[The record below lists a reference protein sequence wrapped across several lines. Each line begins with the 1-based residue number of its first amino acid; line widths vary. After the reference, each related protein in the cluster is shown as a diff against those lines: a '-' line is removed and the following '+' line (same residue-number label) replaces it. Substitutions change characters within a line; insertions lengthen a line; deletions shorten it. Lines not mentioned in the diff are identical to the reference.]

1 MVNRVG
7 ATFAHRLMEATGAP
21 PPQVVRAYLLAREVF
36 ALVPTWEAVEAL
48 DNVVADEVQ
57 SQMLNEIGRRTV
69 RATTWFLRSRR
80 LAGPMDSTIAR
91 FAPAAKQLL
100 EFIAGAPAGAA
111 WRAPIAERQQA
122 LEAKRVPAELA
133 LKVAAAETSL
143 AALDISEIAEAA
155 QRPLPEVAAGYFAVG
170 ELLGLARLRD
180 QVAALPAEGYWQG
193 MAKTALNDDLAG
205 LQRQITGDALKA
217 GGTAEWERSQGV
229 AIGRARRMLAELA
242 DSRHADL
249 AMLSV
254 ALRELR
260 SLA

>member
-1 MVNRVG
+1 
-7 ATFAHRLMEATGAP
+7 
-21 PPQVVRAYLLAREVF
+21 
-36 ALVPTWEAVEAL
+36 
-48 DNVVADEVQ
+48 VQ
-57 SQMLNEIGRRTV
+57 SQMLNELGRRTA

-80 LAGPMDSTIAR
+80 LAEPMDRTIAR
-91 FAPAAKQLL
+91 FAPAAKQML

-111 WRAPIAERQQA
+111 WRAPIVERQQA
-122 LEAKRVPAELA
+122 LMANRVPSDLA

-143 AALDISEIAEAA
+143 AALDISEIADSA
-155 QRPLPEVAAGYFAVG
+155 QRPLPEIAACYFAVG
-170 ELLGLARLRD
+170 ELLGLARLRG
-180 QVAALPAEGYWQG
+180 QVAALPTDGYWQG

-205 LQRQITGDALKA
+205 LQRQITADALKA
-217 GGTAEWERSQGV
+217 GGTVEWAKSQSV
-229 AIGRARRMLAELA
+229 AIGRARKMLAELA